1 MPRSRHLRG
10 QGAPMTIALATVFV
24 LGSFTLV
31 MTAFFAVPAA
41 D

>member
-1 MPRSRHLRG
+1 
-10 QGAPMTIALATVFV
+10 MTIALATVFV